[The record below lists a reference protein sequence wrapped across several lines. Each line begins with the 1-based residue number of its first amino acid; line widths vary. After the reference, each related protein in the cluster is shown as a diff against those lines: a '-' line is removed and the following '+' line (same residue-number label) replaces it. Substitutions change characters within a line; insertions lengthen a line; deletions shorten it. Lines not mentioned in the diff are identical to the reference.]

1 MFKGAQMYEVQ
12 NKVPVQKLYNFDP
25 SDGVNTRVSINDS
38 LGYIEFG
45 AKDSF
50 PNFVLDSIDGSHTA
64 SSCLDT
70 LVTFIEGDGF
80 TQESLGKIEI
90 NDEQTFADLHN
101 GVSQDEGYFEGFYIN
116 VRYNPLGKIS
126 YINKLPFDYCRL
138 GIPNNETSKISYIY
152 YNPYFGTAD
161 YKESETQ
168 IFPIYNPN
176 TPLDEMK
183 DIIELNKDLE
193 EDEQLEY
200 KGQVLFVKE
209 NKPQDKFYP
218 IPYYWSGYRYFQIE
232 LKIGEFHNQNLDNN
246 FFLGGMIKMVG
257 DPNEAFETSTNKDGE
272 EYTTK
277 TVGKAFDEKMSS
289 LFSGSSKGGKVL
301 VTWSDVKDE
310 FPEIESFPTNANDAL
325 FVTLQNLV
333 TDNIPISFNVPP
345 VIANIQ
351 TAGKLGA
358 SQEIVNAV
366 ALINGKTK
374 GKRNKLQR
382 TYDMLLSNS
391 IWASIVEPVEI
402 IPFNF
407 DLVEFGKEV
416 IEEVTEFVEAPN
428 ETTDNPEIAAPEVVE
443 EKLQKETS
451 FNGAQITSALEIVQ
465 SVSSGTLSFDQ
476 GVTALMEF
484 LRLDEET
491 SIKLLTK

>member
-1 MFKGAQMYEVQ
+1 MFKGAQMYTVQ
-12 NKVPVQKLYNFDP
+12 NKIPVQKLYNFDP
-25 SDGVNTRVSINDS
+25 ADGVNTKVSINES

-45 AKDSF
+45 TKDSF
-50 PNFVLDSIDGSHTA
+50 PNFLMDSIDGSHTA

-80 TQESLGKIEI
+80 KQEKLSNIKV
-90 NDEQTFADLHN
+90 NPDQTFADFHN
-101 GVSQDEGYFEGFYIN
+101 GNSQDEGYFEGFYIN

-126 YINKLPFDYCRL
+126 YLNKLPFDLCRL
-138 GIPNNETSKISYIY
+138 GIPNKETGKVSSIY

-161 YKESETQ
+161 YKESETI
-168 IFPIYNPN
+168 IFPIFNIN
-176 TPLDEMK
+176 TPLEEMK
-183 DIIELNKDLE
+183 DIIELNKELG

-200 KGQVLFVKE
+200 RGQVLFIKE
-209 NKPQDKFYP
+209 NKPQDKIYP
-218 IPYYWSGYRYFQIE
+218 IPYYWSGYRYFEIE
-232 LKIGEFHNQNLDNN
+232 RKIGEFHNENLDNN

-257 DPNEAFETSTNKDGE
+257 DPNEAFETTTNPDGDE
-272 EYTTK
+272 VTTK
-277 TVGKAFDEKMSS
+277 TVGVAFDEKMST

-310 FPEIESFPTNANDAL
+310 FPEIEAFPTNANDAL

-374 GKRNKLQR
+374 KKRNKLER

-391 IWASIVEPVEI
+391 IWRDVVEPVEI

-407 DLVEFGKEV
+407 DLVEFGKEEIEEAVV
-416 IEEVTEFVEAPN
+416 IEETKN
-428 ETTDNPEIAAPEVVE
+428 E
-443 EKLQKETS
+443 
-451 FNGAQITSALEIVQ
+451 
-465 SVSSGTLSFDQ
+465 
-476 GVTALMEF
+476 
-484 LRLDEET
+484 
-491 SIKLLTK
+491 